1 MGKLSIAVLGANG
14 QLGQTFRQISE
25 NLSGFS
31 FDFFDKSNLDILD
44 KDTLRKALLDV
55 GYKYVINCAAYTKV
69 DLAESEPDLCIA
81 VNVTAVKHL
90 TEIMEGTEMRLVHF
104 SSDYVYHQYNGFPLI
119 ETDTLNPQSVYAKSK
134 ADGEMIIRNSKVP
147 ALILRSSWIISPYGH
162 NFVKTM
168 VRLGQT
174 RDSIHVVN
182 DQLGAI
188 TYATDLAKTVMAII
202 EKVES
207 RKEMLTAFND
217 TYNYANEGITSWF
230 DIATAIMKLK
240 SLPSKVVPISTRD
253 YPTAAARP
261 QWSVLSKKKIKTRF
275 NIEVPHW
282 HTSLQTC
289 LESI

>member
-240 SLPSKVVPISTRD
+240 SLPSKVMPISTRD

>member
-147 ALILRSSWIISPYGH
+147 AFILRSSWIISPYGH

-188 TYATDLAKTVMAII
+188 TYATDLAKTVMTII

-207 RKEMLTAFND
+207 SKEMLPAFND

-240 SLPSKVVPISTRD
+240 SLPSKVMPISTRD

>member
-1 MGKLSIAVLGANG
+1 MGKVSIAVLGANG

-31 FDFFDKSNLDILD
+31 FDFFDKNNLDILD
-44 KDTLRKALLDV
+44 KDTLRKTLLDV

-69 DLAESEPDLCIA
+69 DLAESEPDLCMA

-104 SSDYVYHQYNGFPLI
+104 SSDYVYHRYNGFPLI
-119 ETDTLNPQSVYAKSK
+119 ETDTLNPQSVYANSK

-147 ALILRSSWIISPYGH
+147 ALILRSSWIVSPYGH

-174 RDSIHVVN
+174 RDTIHVVN

-207 RKEMLTAFND
+207 CKEMLPAFND

-230 DIATAIMKLK
+230 DIASEIMKLK
-240 SLPSKVVPISTRD
+240 SLPSKVIPISTRD

-282 HTSLQTC
+282 HTSLKTC

>member
-207 RKEMLTAFND
+207 RKEMLPAFND

-240 SLPSKVVPISTRD
+240 SLPSKVMPISTRD

>member
-188 TYATDLAKTVMAII
+188 TYATDLAKTVMTII

-207 RKEMLTAFND
+207 SKEMLPAFND

-230 DIATAIMKLK
+230 DIATATMKLK
-240 SLPSKVVPISTRD
+240 SLPSKVMPISTRD

>member
-282 HTSLQTC
+282 HTSLKTC